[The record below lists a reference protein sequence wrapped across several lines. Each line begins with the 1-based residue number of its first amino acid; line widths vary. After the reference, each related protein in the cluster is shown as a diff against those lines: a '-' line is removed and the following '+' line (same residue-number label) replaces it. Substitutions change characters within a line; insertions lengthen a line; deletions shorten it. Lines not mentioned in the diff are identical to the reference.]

1 MAKIALFGATGT
13 IGSRVLREALGRG
26 HQVTAVVRDPARLG
40 GAGSGEA
47 GATGA
52 GGTPVVVR
60 GNVLD
65 PTSVTRAASG
75 QDVVVSAFGPGPGDP
90 STLLSAA
97 KSLVGGVQALGID
110 GAPPRPR
117 VITVG
122 GAGSLRTPG
131 GPLVWDQAG
140 IPEPVL
146 AVMHAHGDALDFLR
160 TVPVEEVHWTSLSP
174 AARIE
179 PGERT
184 GTYRLALDDL
194 VVDDDGRSLISTED
208 YAVALVDEIERD
220 AHAGLRFTI
229 GY

>member
-13 IGSRVLREALGRG
+13 IGSRVLHEAAGRG
-26 HQVTAVVRDPARLG
+26 HQVTAVVRDPARL
-40 GAGSGEA
+40 SEA
-47 GATGA
+47 DANAATA
-52 GGTPVVVR
+52 VVQ

-65 PTSVTRAASG
+65 PASVSRAAAG
-75 QDVVVSAFGPGPGDP
+75 QDVVVSAYGPGPGDP
-90 STLLSAA
+90 GTLVSAA
-97 KSLVGGVQALGID
+97 KSLVGGVQALGAD
-110 GAPPRPR
+110 GPRPR
-117 VITVG
+117 VVTVG

-146 AVMHAHGDALDFLR
+146 AVMHAHGDALDFLL
-160 TVPVEEVHWTSLSP
+160 TVPADEVRWTCLSP

-184 GTYRLALDDL
+184 GTYRLGSDDL
-194 VVDDDGRSLISTED
+194 VVDDDGHSLISTED

-220 AHAGLRFTI
+220 AHPGKRFTI

>member
-13 IGSRVLREALGRG
+13 IGSRVLHEALGRG
-26 HQVTAVVRDPARLG
+26 HQVTAVVRDPARL
-40 GAGSGEA
+40 A
-47 GATGA
+47 GADP
-52 GGTPVVVR
+52 GTAAVVP
-60 GNVLD
+60 GNILD
-65 PTSVTRAASG
+65 PSSVTQTAAG

-90 STLLSAA
+90 GTLLSAV
-97 KSLVGGVQALGID
+97 KSLIGGVQALGAD
-110 GAPPRPR
+110 GSRPR

-140 IPEPVL
+140 IPEPIL

-160 TVPVEEVHWTSLSP
+160 TVPVDEVRWTNLSP

-184 GTYRLALDDL
+184 GTYRLGDDDL
-194 VVDDDGRSLISTED
+194 VVDDEGHSLISTED

-220 AHAGLRFTI
+220 AHPGRRFTV